1 MTDADRRFFLSIASM
16 AAGEHGKLVHARIR
30 ETGKPLSAEDIDAAR
45 AYAERVWHGLERA
58 PIRPIDAER
67 FGQPPSDAGGSR
79 DS

>member
-1 MTDADRRFFLSIASM
+1 MESLSSP
-16 AAGEHGKLVHARIR
+16 GCGKPA
-30 ETGKPLSAEDIDAAR
+30 TPLSAEDIDAAR

-67 FGQPPSDAGGSR
+67 FGRPPSDAGGSR